1 MAQSHTTFTGQHG
14 ETERS
19 PTASWDS
26 PVNNPSLYPRPL
38 ICPPIL
44 NLFHPTHHDGT
55 PLPKWFQSLNLLMHW
70 ELLLRPPQPILPPLK
85 PNTSVGAPLSRH
97 SGLFP
102 SVQGTMAQ
110 ISPISGDLPGLLYRI
125 NPLPFDI
132 LIQLPNVGCLDEP
145 ISVGPAG
152 MISQFLRDHLNEHTL
167 GKLSKGRQYL
177 Q

>member
-38 ICPPIL
+38 ICPPTL

-55 PLPKWFQSLNLLMHW
+55 PLPKWFHSLNLLMHW
-70 ELLLRPPQPILPPLK
+70 EFLLRPPQPILPPLK

-102 SVQGTMAQ
+102 LVQGTMAQ

-125 NPLPFDI
+125 NPLP
-132 LIQLPNVGCLDEP
+132 C
-145 ISVGPAG
+145 
-152 MISQFLRDHLNEHTL
+152 
-167 GKLSKGRQYL
+167 
-177 Q
+177 